1 MKTNHL
7 IPELEDFNMC
17 GFTGF
22 VTRSAPPDEKALHAM
37 GEAIRHRGPDGEGH
51 YTDEH
56 CGIAHR
62 RLSIID
68 LEKGRQPIVS
78 PDGRYIIAYN
88 GETYNFQTLREELA
102 AKGHSFLTDCDT
114 EVVLHGYMEWGPQ
127 VLQKLR
133 GMFAFV
139 IWDREKQE
147 LFGARD
153 PFGIKPFYY
162 AQMGDLFFF
171 GSECKSFL
179 PHPEFKKELNPNALK
194 LYLTF
199 QYSAL
204 NETFF
209 KGVYR
214 LLPGHYFLHREG
226 HTEFASYHA
235 FSFAPKNMPLEQRA
249 KQIREAVA
257 ESVKAHE
264 ISDVEV
270 GSFLSGGIDSSVIAA
285 LSRPDKTYSV
295 GFENRDFDETGEA
308 KALCRELGLRNIS
321 KTISAEEF
329 FSALPAVQYYADE
342 PNANLSTVPLYF
354 LSQLAAKD
362 VKVVLSGE
370 GADELFGGYI
380 TYHTTKPYR
389 LYRKTPLALR
399 KAVAKCVAGLPR
411 FHGQGFLT
419 KAAKPVSQ
427 TFVGQAFIFGDDEA
441 ERVLTPAYR
450 SALTWHDVTGPYFQA
465 IQGAD
470 DLTKMQYLDLHLWQ
484 PLDILRKADRMTMA
498 HSLELRVPYL
508 DREVWA
514 VARAIPSAQKMRG
527 KTMTKYPLRMAAVPL
542 LPDDWVK
549 RDKKGFPVPFIAWL
563 REEKYYRWAK
573 DLISQR
579 YVAEFFDQTYLL
591 DLLEQHYAGK
601 ERTHRKLYTVLS
613 FLIWYQ
619 VYFPEKCGVQPFT
632 PGK

>member
-1 MKTNHL
+1 
-7 IPELEDFNMC
+7 MC
-17 GFTGF
+17 GICGF
-22 VTRSAPPDEKALHAM
+22 IEKDNPPKKEILEAMMAAL
-37 GEAIRHRGPDGEGH
+37 IHRGPDQGKSWISDSAAFGF
-51 YTDEH
+51 
-56 CGIAHR
+56 R
-62 RLSIID
+62 RLAIID
-68 LEKGRQPIVS
+68 PGGSVQPMVNETG
-78 PDGRYIIAYN
+78 DKVLVFN
-88 GETYNFQTLREELA
+88 GEIYNYQELRRELIA
-102 AKGHSFLTDCDT
+102 VGHHFSTQGDS
-114 EVVLHGYMEWGPQ
+114 EVLLHGYEEWGDTLPEH
-127 VLQKLR
+127 LR

-162 AQMGDLFFF
+162 AQMGELFFF

-179 PHPEFKKELNPNALK
+179 PHPGFQKELNPNALK

-204 NETFF
+204 NESFF

-214 LLPGHYFLHREG
+214 LLPGHYFIHREG
-226 HTEFASYHA
+226 RTEFASYHS
-235 FSFAPKNMPLEQRA
+235 FSFAPEHMPLEQRA
-249 KQIREAVA
+249 AQIREVVT
-257 ESVKAHE
+257 ESVRAHE

-295 GFENRDFDETGEA
+295 GFANKDFDETGEA
-308 KALCRELGLRNIS
+308 KALCEELGLRNIS

-329 FSALPAVQYYADE
+329 FSTLPAIQYYADE

-389 LYRKTPLALR
+389 LYRKAPSALR
-399 KAVAKCVAGLPR
+399 KTVARWAAKRAP

-419 KAAKPVSQ
+419 KAAKSIDE
-427 TFVGQAFIFGDDEA
+427 TFVGQAFIFDNDEA
-441 ERVLTPAYR
+441 QRVLAPAYR
-450 SALTWHDVTGPYFQA
+450 SELTWHDVTEPYFQA
-465 IQGAD
+465 VEGAD

-514 VARAIPSAQKMRG
+514 VARAIPSSQKMRG

-542 LPDDWVK
+542 LPNDWVK

-563 REEKYYRWAK
+563 REEKYYNWAK
-573 DLISQR
+573 DLIGQN
-579 YVAEFFDQTYLL
+579 YVAEFFDQKYLL
-591 DLLEQHYAGK
+591 DLLDRHYSGK

-619 VYFPEKCGVQPFT
+619 VYFPEKCGLESAAPS
-632 PGK
+632 

>member
-1 MKTNHL
+1 
-7 IPELEDFNMC
+7 MC

-22 VTRSAPPDEKALHAM
+22 VSRSAPDAAALRSM
-37 GEAIRHRGPDGEGH
+37 GDTIRHRGPDGEGH

-56 CGIAHR
+56 CAIAHR

-68 LEKGRQPIVS
+68 LANGQQPMFS
-78 PDGRYIIAYN
+78 PDRRYVIAYN
-88 GETYNFQTLREELA
+88 GETYNFKILREELMA
-102 AKGHSFLTDCDT
+102 AGHTFQTTCDT
-114 EVVLHGYMEWGPQ
+114 EVVLHGYMEWGPK
-127 VLQKLR
+127 VLKKMR

-139 IWDREKQE
+139 IWDKEKQE

-162 AQMGDLFFF
+162 AVMDDLFFF

-179 PHPEFKKELNPNALK
+179 PHPGFKKELNPAALK

-204 NETFF
+204 NESFF

-214 LLPGHYFLHREG
+214 LLPGHYLIHRKG
-226 HTEFASYHA
+226 RTEFTSYNA
-235 FSFAPKNMPLEQRA
+235 FSFDPQPMPLEKRA
-249 KQIREAVA
+249 EQIREVVK
-257 ESVKAHE
+257 ESVEAHQ

-270 GSFLSGGIDSSVIAA
+270 GAFLSGGIDSSVITA

-295 GFENRDFDETGEA
+295 GFANKDFDETGEA
-308 KALCRELGLRNIS
+308 QALCRELGLRNIS
-321 KTISAEEF
+321 KTISADEF
-329 FSALPAVQYYADE
+329 FDALPSIQYYADE

-354 LSQLAAKD
+354 LSKLAAQD

-389 LYRKTPLALR
+389 IYRKTPLALR
-399 KAVAKCVAGLPR
+399 KAVAKWAAKRPP

-419 KAAKPVSQ
+419 KAAKGIDQ
-427 TFVGQAFIFGDDEA
+427 TFVGQAFIFDNDEA

-450 SALTWHDVTGPYFQA
+450 SELTWHDVTEPYFEA
-465 IQGAD
+465 VEDAD

-498 HSLELRVPYL
+498 SSLELRVPYL
-508 DREVWA
+508 DRKVWA
-514 VARAIPSAQKMRG
+514 VARAIPSSQKMRG

-563 REEKYYRWAK
+563 RQEKYYNWAK
-573 DLISQR
+573 DLITQK
-579 YVAEFFDQTYLL
+579 YVAEFFDQKYLL
-591 DLLEQHYAGK
+591 DLLEQHYSGK
-601 ERTHRKLYTVLS
+601 ARTHRKLYTVLS

-619 VYFPEKCGVQPFT
+619 VYFPERCGVEPFT
-632 PGK
+632 PGT

>member
-1 MKTNHL
+1 
-7 IPELEDFNMC
+7 MC

-22 VTRSAPPDEKALHAM
+22 VTRSAAPDEQALHAM
-37 GEAIRHRGPDGEGH
+37 GDTIRHRGPDGEGH
-51 YTDEH
+51 YIDEH
-56 CGIAHR
+56 CAIAHR

-68 LEKGRQPIVS
+68 LEGGSQPMYS
-78 PDGRYIIAYN
+78 ADGRYVIAYN
-88 GETYNFQTLREELA
+88 GETYNFQTLRDELA
-102 AKGHSFLTDCDT
+102 AAGHSFQTTCDT
-114 EVVLHGYMEWGPQ
+114 EAVLHGYMEWGPE
-127 VLQKLR
+127 VLQKMR
-133 GMFAFV
+133 GMFSFV

-162 AQMGDLFFF
+162 ASMGGLFFF

-179 PHPEFKKELNPNALK
+179 PHPGFKKELNPNALK

-204 NETFF
+204 NESFF
-209 KGVYR
+209 KNVYR
-214 LLPGHYFLHREG
+214 LLPGHYLLHREG
-226 HTEFASYHA
+226 RTEFASYSTLT
-235 FSFAPKNMPLEQRA
+235 FEPENMPLEQRA
-249 KQIREAVA
+249 EQIRQVVT

-295 GFENRDFDETGEA
+295 GFANRDFDETGEA
-308 KALCRELGLRNIS
+308 QALCKELGLRNIS

-329 FSALPAVQYYADE
+329 FDSLPAIQYFADE

-354 LSQLAAKD
+354 LSRLAAQD

-380 TYHTTKPYR
+380 TYHTTKPFR
-389 LYRKTPLALR
+389 AYRKTPRVLR
-399 KAVAKCVAGLPR
+399 KAVAKCVSGLPR

-419 KAAKPVSQ
+419 KAAKGVDEY
-427 TFVGQAFIFGDDEA
+427 FVGQAFIFGNDEA

-450 SALTWHDVTGPYFQA
+450 SALTWHDVTEPYFA
-465 IQGAD
+465 AVEDAD

-498 HSLELRVPYL
+498 NALELRVPYL

-514 VARAIPSAQKMRG
+514 VARAIPSSQKMRG
-527 KTMTKYPLRMAAVPL
+527 KTMTKWPLRLAAVPM
-542 LPDDWVK
+542 LPDDWIH

-563 REEKYYRWAK
+563 REEKYYNWAK
-573 DLISQR
+573 DLITR
-579 YVAEFFDQTYLL
+579 DYVAEFFDQSYLL
-591 DLLEQHYAGK
+591 ELLDKHYTGQAK
-601 ERTHRKLYTVLS
+601 THRKLYTVLS

-619 VYFPEKCGVQPFT
+619 VYFPEKCGAEPFI
-632 PGK
+632 PPEPPRR

>member
-1 MKTNHL
+1 
-7 IPELEDFNMC
+7 MC

-22 VTRSAPPDEKALHAM
+22 VSRSTAPDEKALRAM
-37 GEAIRHRGPDGEGH
+37 GDSIRHRGPDGEGH
-51 YTDEH
+51 YIDKH

-68 LEKGRQPIVS
+68 LANGQQPMYS
-78 PDGRYIIAYN
+78 PDKRYVIAYN
-88 GETYNFQTLREELA
+88 GEIYNFKLLREELISA
-102 AKGHSFLTDCDT
+102 GHTFLTSSDT
-114 EVVLHGYMEWGPQ
+114 EVLLHGYMEWGPE
-127 VLQKLR
+127 VLKKLR

-139 IWDREKQE
+139 IWDKEQQE

-162 AQMGDLFFF
+162 AVMGDLFFF

-179 PHPEFKKELNPNALK
+179 PHPGFKKELNQAALK

-204 NETFF
+204 NESFF
-209 KGVYR
+209 KNVYR
-214 LLPGHYFLHREG
+214 LLPGHYLIHRDG
-226 HTEFASYHA
+226 HTEFTSYNS
-235 FSFAPKNMPLEQRA
+235 FSFAPQPMPLEKRA
-249 KQIREAVA
+249 EQIRQVVT
-257 ESVKAHE
+257 ESVEAHQ

-270 GSFLSGGIDSSVIAA
+270 GAFLSGGIDSSVITA

-295 GFENRDFDETGEA
+295 GFDNKDFDETGEA
-308 KALCRELGLRNIS
+308 KALCEELGLKNIS

-329 FSALPAVQYYADE
+329 FDALPSIQYYADE

-354 LSQLAAKD
+354 LSKLAAQD

-389 LYRKTPLALR
+389 AYRKIPLPLR
-399 KAVAKCVAGLPR
+399 RAVAKCVAGLPK

-419 KAAKPVSQ
+419 KAAKGIDE
-427 TFVGQAFIFGDDEA
+427 TFVGQAFIFDNDEA
-441 ERVLTPAYR
+441 ERALTPAYR
-450 SALTWHDVTGPYFQA
+450 SGLTWHDITEPYFEA
-465 IQGAD
+465 VADAD

-498 HSLELRVPYL
+498 SSLELRVPYL
-508 DREVWA
+508 DRKVWA
-514 VARAIPSAQKMRG
+514 VARAIPNNQKMRG
-527 KTMTKYPLRMAAVPL
+527 KTMTKWPLRMAAAPL
-542 LPDDWVK
+542 LPDDWVH
-549 RDKKGFPVPFIAWL
+549 RDKKGFPVPFVAWL
-563 REEKYYRWAK
+563 RQEKYYNWAK
-573 DLISQR
+573 DIITQD
-579 YVAEFFDQTYLL
+579 YVAEFFDQKYLL
-591 DLLEQHYAGK
+591 DLLERHYSGK

-619 VYFPEKCGVQPFT
+619 VYFPERCGVEPFI
-632 PGK
+632 PNQ

>member
-1 MKTNHL
+1 
-7 IPELEDFNMC
+7 MC

-22 VTRSAPPDEKALHAM
+22 VSRSTPPNADALRAM
-37 GEAIRHRGPDGEGH
+37 GDTIRHRGPDGEGH
-51 YTDEH
+51 YTDER

-68 LEKGRQPIVS
+68 LERGQQPMLS
-78 PDGRYIIAYN
+78 PDGRYVLAYN
-88 GETYNFQTLREELA
+88 GEIYNFKLLREKLVSA
-102 AKGHSFLTDCDT
+102 GHTFVTNCDS
-114 EVVLHGYMEWGPQ
+114 EVLLHGYMEWGPE
-127 VLQKLR
+127 VLKKLR

-139 IWDREKQE
+139 VWDKEQRE

-162 AQMGDLFFF
+162 AMMGDLFFF

-179 PHPEFKKELNPNALK
+179 PHPGFKKELNPAALK

-204 NETFF
+204 NESFF

-214 LLPGHYFLHREG
+214 LLPGHYLIHRDG
-226 HTEFASYHA
+226 HTEFASYNS
-235 FSFAPKNMPLEQRA
+235 FSFDPQPMPLEKRA
-249 KQIREAVA
+249 EQIREVVS
-257 ESVKAHE
+257 ESVEAHQ

-270 GSFLSGGIDSSVIAA
+270 GAFLSGGIDSSLITA

-295 GFENRDFDETGEA
+295 GFANKNFDETGEA
-308 KALCRELGLRNIS
+308 KALCKELGLRNIS

-329 FSALPAVQYYADE
+329 FGALPAIQYYADE

-354 LSQLAAKD
+354 LSRLAAQD

-380 TYHTTKPYR
+380 TYHTTRPYR
-389 LYRKTPLALR
+389 AYRKTPLALR
-399 KAVAKCVAGLPR
+399 KAVAGWAARRPP

-419 KAAKPVSQ
+419 KAAKGIDQ
-427 TFVGQAFIFGDDEA
+427 TFVGQAFIFDDDEA
-441 ERVLTPAYR
+441 QRVLAPAYR
-450 SALTWHDVTGPYFQA
+450 SELTWHDVTEPYFEA
-465 IQGAD
+465 IEDAD

-498 HSLELRVPYL
+498 SSLELRVPYL

-514 VARAIPSAQKMRG
+514 VARAIPSSQKMRG

-563 REEKYYRWAK
+563 RQEKYYNWAR
-573 DLISQR
+573 DLITQD
-579 YVAEFFDQTYLL
+579 YVAQFFDQKYLL
-591 DLLEQHYAGK
+591 DLLERHYSGK
-601 ERTHRKLYTVLS
+601 EKTHRKLYTVLS

-619 VYFPEKCGVQPFT
+619 VYFPEKCGVEPFS
-632 PGK
+632 PGN